1 MPLLNTL
8 CPQLINEKSLQD
20 ILNYSKNFPNQT
32 LAHICAHFS
41 YMMAY
46 FKADKSLNLL
56 DRDKLVCPVTN
67 FTPLHLAI
75 QAKNIELVNFFM
87 DFPDI
92 VNTVLLL
99 EDKDE
104 NNIFHFAANTTKEI
118 ISALCSEK
126 PIPTAVSPT
135 VPTAPPAETDSLM
148 QSTSSNNGDEAEL
161 RQKERKDRILY
172 LINKRNKLSA
182 SPLYIA
188 CSSDKPECVKALL
201 RYGAHLNSASSVD
214 NNSLEELY
222 LNVQFDPEKHLGIID
237 QLDVKE
243 IKNGGT
249 PLHWIKSPQYIESL
263 LDMKCKIDAKNFRG
277 ETALHCFVN
286 KKNLAIVM
294 SLLWHGAEVNS
305 IDRNEQTPL
314 HLAVRAGDV
323 AIAQALIVFD
333 ADVNLKDSSG
343 LTPRHICSSL
353 DTPNSDLIL
362 YILHVVNAKRCQRNN
377 LCTDGCAQGGT
388 FNGKNKDSPYF
399 RAAPVYEPQLF
410 EEIVKAALE
419 RKKQAMQVDGNLE
432 RKRKR
437 VLTLDGGGIRGWQM
451 L

>member
-1 MPLLNTL
+1 
-8 CPQLINEKSLQD
+8 
-20 ILNYSKNFPNQT
+20 
-32 LAHICAHFS
+32 
-41 YMMAY
+41 MAY
-46 FKADKSLNLL
+46 FKVDKNLNYL
-56 DRDKLVCPVTN
+56 DREKLVCPVTN

-75 QAKNIELVNFFM
+75 QSKNLELVNFFM

-92 VNTVLLL
+92 VDTVLLL
-99 EDKDE
+99 EDKDD

-118 ISALCSEK
+118 ISALCVEK
-126 PIPTAVSPT
+126 PVVSFSASAAS
-135 VPTAPPAETDSLM
+135 PTAPSAPPADEKSS
-148 QSTSSNNGDEAEL
+148 QSTAPSEEGEVEL
-161 RQKERKDRILY
+161 QRKERKNRILY

-201 RYGAHLNSASSVD
+201 RFGAHLNSASSVD
-214 NNSLEELY
+214 NNSLEELH
-222 LNVQFDPEKHLGIID
+222 LNVQFDPEKHLSIID

-249 PLHWIKSPQYIESL
+249 PLHWLKTPQYIENL
-263 LDMKCKIDAKNFRG
+263 LDMKCKIDAKNFHG
-277 ETALHCFVN
+277 ETALHSFVN

-305 IDRNEQTPL
+305 IDSKGQTPL
-314 HLAVRAGDV
+314 HLAVRADDV

-333 ADVNLKDSSG
+333 ADVNVKDSSG

-410 EEIVKAALE
+410 EEIVQAALE
-419 RKKQAMQVDGNLE
+419 KKKQAMQVDGNFE

-437 VLTLDGGGIRGWQM
+437 VLTLDGGGIRGEFW
-451 L
+451 